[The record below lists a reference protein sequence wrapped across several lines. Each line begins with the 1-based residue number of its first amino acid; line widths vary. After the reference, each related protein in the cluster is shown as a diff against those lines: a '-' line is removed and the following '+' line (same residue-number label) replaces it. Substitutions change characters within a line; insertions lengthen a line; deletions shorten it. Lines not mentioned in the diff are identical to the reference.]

1 MARSPVILLFLACA
15 AAVPA
20 AAESPF
26 EAIFNQRF
34 AALRAEDAPT
44 VLEAAGIEVTYNVI
58 ELPTRDDRAWT
69 WDGTGRRER
78 SATEQLRQLPT
89 TEHAAELLALSG
101 LDMREILGAE
111 ALRAAGD
118 RAAMVALLAKY
129 IEPRM
134 DKHNRKSLEGYDPA
148 LCLNATRDRVYR
160 LDVPE
165 RDLDAIRASVKL
177 FHAGR
182 HADYRAEL
190 EKWLAKYPGLS
201 YLHVA
206 IGNSHFAEGDLAR
219 AEQWYRQ
226 GATANPLNPMLG
238 YSMAF
243 CRLAEGDAPRA
254 IEALTGSVIA
264 CRNNMLAW
272 LALECLLPGQ
282 GGVARDHRFRNRVI
296 VAPVVAHIT
305 VDKVGTQH
313 VLEPWLHYGAA
324 ELVTAHERSRTEKG
338 FDTWDLEAIEYYKVA
353 HLLGMY
359 LVQKSRDPDTADAT
373 LEFMLSVLEAGYLPQ
388 YVLYEKIAPYTQYHR
403 VAALP
408 EPDRARMREYIDRYV
423 IQWRRPGAGPVAGPG
438 NGG

>member
-1 MARSPVILLFLACA
+1 MARSPVVLLFLACA

-89 TEHAAELLALSG
+89 TEHAAELLALSD

-111 ALRAAGD
+111 VLRAAGD
-118 RAAMVALLAKY
+118 RAALVALLAKY

-165 RDLDAIRASVKL
+165 R
-177 FHAGR
+177 
-182 HADYRAEL
+182 
-190 EKWLAKYPGLS
+190 
-201 YLHVA
+201 
-206 IGNSHFAEGDLAR
+206 DLAR

-282 GGVARDHRFRNRVI
+282 GGVARDHRFRNRVF

-313 VLEPWLHYGAA
+313 VLEPWLYYGAA

-359 LVQKSRDPDTADAT
+359 LVQKARDPDTADAT

-408 EPDRARMREYIDRYV
+408 EPDRTRMREYIDRYV
-423 IQWRRPGAGPVAGPG
+423 IQWRRPGAGPGATPG